1 MLREKLRT
9 SLKEAMLAKEEIS
22 VATIRLIMAGLK
34 DRDIAAR
41 SKGNADGIS
50 DDDILSMMQSMIK
63 QRKESAGLYDR
74 AGRDELAARELAE
87 ITVIESFM
95 PRQMSETEVEDAIAA
110 TLKELDAASLKDM
123 GRVMARMRELYA
135 GQMDFAQASTLVKD
149 RLMGAQG

>member
-9 SLKEAMLAKEEIS
+9 RLKESMLAKDEIS
-22 VATIRLIMAGLK
+22 VATVRLILASLK

-50 DDDILSMMQSMIK
+50 DDEILSMMQSMIK
-63 QRKESAGLYDR
+63 QRRESAALYDR
-74 AGRDELAARELAE
+74 AGRDELAAREMAE

-95 PRQMSETEVEDAIAA
+95 PRQMSEAETAEAIQA

-149 RLMGAQG
+149 KLMDGQG

>member
-9 SLKEAMLAKEEIS
+9 RLKESMLAKEDIS

-50 DDDILSMMQSMIK
+50 DDEILSMMQSMIK
-63 QRKESAGLYDR
+63 QRRESASMYERG
-74 AGRDELAARELAE
+74 GREELAAREMSE

-95 PRQMSETEVEDAIAA
+95 PRQMSETETAEAVEA
-110 TLKELDAASLKDM
+110 TLKELDAAGLKDM

-135 GQMDFAQASTLVKD
+135 GQMDFAHASTLVKD
-149 RLMGAQG
+149 KLMGGAA